1 MLHAIERQRVYPP
14 ETLAVMTAAFD
25 QACQSIPKSVN
36 GNNDMRGKLAL
47 IIIQYVD
54 QGERD
59 PVRLAK
65 VAFRELAGLNGSTR
79 SLSRRPVK
87 QVAGRGRRAGREP
100 VDQAHTLP

>member
-36 GNNDMRGKLAL
+36 GNNDVRRKLAL

-59 PVRLAK
+59 PVQLAK
-65 VAFRELAGLNGSTR
+65 VALRELAGLSDSER
-79 SLSRRPVK
+79 SPSRRPVE
-87 QVAGRGRRAGREP
+87 QVAGGGRRGGRGRVPQGHAGS
-100 VDQAHTLP
+100 